1 MIETR
6 FARALGT
13 CFLAV
18 AAAAAVPAHAQSTGT
33 GNRYSYDRYYA
44 GDISVTQAFQQG
56 VMKSA
61 HLSQYGDREGNNGQ
75 PGADALTIVDVR
87 DASEYAAGHPLG
99 ARHIPYPRVYQDC
112 KSNPANLS
120 DPVTRTPDGGSCL
133 FGSVSGS
140 AVAMSDEQ
148 LFLYF
153 EAAFPDKAQRLALLC
168 RTGSR
173 SARAG
178 NILANPEKYL
188 GAAYRGRGYTKVF
201 NIWEGFVGQPLVPIH
216 VNTGRVVG
224 GANDVVSV
232 TLDGGVQAFGFKAQ
246 QLDLNNDGKLDIHDN
261 DGWRYH
267 HRLPYSTAMSDAL
280 LNQAAMPYYGRR

>member
-1 MIETR
+1 MIETSIV
-6 FARALGT
+6 RALGA

-18 AAAAAVPAHAQSTGT
+18 AAATAVPAQAQSTST

-44 GDISVTQAFQQG
+44 ADISVTQAFQKG
-56 VMKSA
+56 VMKNA
-61 HLSQYGDREGNNGQ
+61 HLSQYGDRNGNNGHK
-75 PGADALTIVDVR
+75 GGDALTIVDVR

-99 ARHIPYPRVYQDC
+99 ARHIPYPRVYQEC
-112 KSNPANLS
+112 KPNPANLS

-133 FGSVSGS
+133 FGSVAGS
-140 AVAMSDEQ
+140 SVSMSDEQ
-148 LFLYF
+148 LFRYF
-153 EAAFPDKAQRLALLC
+153 EAAFPDKGERLALLC

-224 GANDVVSV
+224 GANDVVPV
-232 TLDGGVQAFGFKAQ
+232 GLDGGVQAFGFRAQ
-246 QLDLNNDGKLDIHDN
+246 QLDLNNDGRLDIHDN

-267 HRLPYSTAMSDAL
+267 HNLPYSTAMSDEL
-280 LNQAAMPYYGRR
+280 LNQTALPYYGRR

>member
-1 MIETR
+1 MVETSLV
-6 FARALGT
+6 RALGA
-13 CFLAV
+13 CFIALAAL
-18 AAAAAVPAHAQSTGT
+18 AALPGHAQSTGT

-44 GDISVTQAFQQG
+44 GDISVTQAFQRG

-61 HLSQYGDREGNNGQ
+61 HRAQYGDRSGNNGR
-75 PGADALTIVDVR
+75 PGSDDLTIVDVR

-99 ARHIPYPRVYQDC
+99 ARHIPYPRVYQEC
-112 KSNPANLS
+112 KPNPANLS
-120 DPVTRTPDGGSCL
+120 DPVTRTPDAGSCL
-133 FGSVSGS
+133 YGSVSGS
-140 AVAMSDEQ
+140 SVTMTDEQ
-148 LFLYF
+148 LFRHF
-153 EAAFPDKAQRLALLC
+153 EAAFPDKGERLALLC

-178 NILANPEKYL
+178 NVLANPEKYL
-188 GAAYRGRGYTKVF
+188 GPAYRGRGYTKVF

-224 GANDVVSV
+224 GANDVVPV
-232 TLDGGVQAFGFKAQ
+232 GLDGGVQAFGFKAQ

-267 HRLPYSTAMSDAL
+267 HGLPYSTAMSDEL
-280 LNQAAMPYYGRR
+280 LNHVAMPYYGRR